1 MRILFTPAGDT
12 DPVRGYRDGAIL
24 HILRHYE
31 VDKVILFLT
40 KEMEEKE
47 EKMGCYTKGIYSVSP
62 KVSITLIKSSIT
74 NPDDYESLTVIQD
87 DFARIYE
94 ENPEAEWLINVSSG
108 TPQIK
113 TVMALLALDYPKAKA
128 IQVLSPEKKSNRGN
142 PPCRTSE
149 ELVEMLDC
157 NEDDQEDA
165 PNRCQEPRLLLLKK
179 HGVSM
184 QIESLVKNYEYA
196 GAYELVRLNPHLYS
210 DMTKRLIQ
218 HAVYRRDLMWRQ
230 ANKVISKYKEKPL
243 ITRPDDFS
251 EYFQVMELRERK
263 KQYPEFIVKLSP
275 VLMELGIKY
284 MEKLTCFHLADCC
297 EKRRSVK
304 YYVTRYALNRHYPKL
319 LDYLETQLG
328 NIFRDG
334 PLYFST
340 IVRICEYLQHN
351 ELKGHKNH
359 ERITCIFSN
368 LRVVEERTRNL
379 VAHEITNLD
388 DHLIQK
394 TTAENWNNSL
404 GIPGG
409 LRAKDIIS
417 LLHEAVRLIMGRDI
431 PWSYDNLNDKII
443 ESLHC

>member
-24 HILRHYE
+24 HILRHYD
-31 VDKVILFLT
+31 VDKVIIFLT
-40 KEMEEKE
+40 KEMEKKE
-47 EKMGCYTKGIYSVSP
+47 ENTGCYTKGVHLVSP
-62 KVSITLIKSSIT
+62 DTSISFIKSGIT
-74 NPDDYESLTVIQD
+74 NPNDYESLTAIQEN
-87 DFARIYE
+87 FARMYA
-94 ENPEAEWLINVSSG
+94 ENSGGEWLINVSSG

-113 TVMALLALDYPKAKA
+113 TVMTILALDYPEAKV
-128 IQVLSPEKKSNRGN
+128 IQVLSPAKKSNREN

-149 ELVEMLDC
+149 DLVVMLEC
-157 NEDDQEDA
+157 NEDNEQEA
-165 PNRCQEPRLLLLKK
+165 PNRCIEPPLLLLKK

-184 QIESLVKNYEYA
+184 QIESLVRNYEYA
-196 GAYELVRLNPHLYS
+196 GAYELMRLNSSLFS
-210 DMTKRLIQ
+210 GDTKKLLQ
-218 HAVYRRDLMWRQ
+218 HAMYRRDLLWRR
-230 ANKVISKYKEKPL
+230 ANKIISKYNGNPL
-243 ITRPDDFS
+243 IVRPDDFS

-284 MEKLTCFHLADCC
+284 MEKLTCFHLEDCC
-297 EKRRSVK
+297 EKRRDVK
-304 YYVTRYALNRHYPKL
+304 YNVKRYLLNRHYPKL
-319 LDYLETQLG
+319 LTYLETQLG
-328 NIFRDG
+328 NTFRDG

-340 IVRICEYLQHN
+340 IVRFCEYLQN
-351 ELKGHKNH
+351 TELKGDRKH
-359 ERITCIFSN
+359 ERITCIFSD

-388 DHLIQK
+388 DQLIQEA
-394 TTAENWNNSL
+394 TAENRSRSL

-431 PWSYDNLNDKII
+431 PWAYDNLNDKII
-443 ESLHC
+443 ESLYR

>member
-24 HILRHYE
+24 HILRHYD

-40 KEMEEKE
+40 KEMEGKE
-47 EKMGCYTKGIYSVSP
+47 AEMGCYTKGIYSVSP
-62 KVSITLIKSSIT
+62 NVSIAIVKSGIT
-74 NPDDYESLTVIQD
+74 DPYNYESLTVIQD

-94 ENPEAEWLINVSSG
+94 ENPEAEWLLNVSSG

-157 NEDDQEDA
+157 NEDNEEDA
-165 PNRCQEPRLLLLKK
+165 PNRCKEPLLLLLKR

-196 GAYELVRLNPHLYS
+196 GAYELVRLNPNLYS
-210 DMTKRLIQ
+210 ETTKKLLQ
-218 HAVYRRDLMWRQ
+218 HAMYRRDLMWRQ
-230 ANKVISKYKEKPL
+230 ANKVISRYKGNLL
-243 ITRPDDFS
+243 IACPNDFS

-284 MEKLTCFHLADCC
+284 VEKLNCFHLASCC
-297 EKRRSVK
+297 EKRRDVK
-304 YYVTRYALNRHYPKL
+304 YYIRRNLLDRRYPKL
-319 LDYLETQLG
+319 LVYLETQLG

-340 IVRICEYLQHN
+340 IVRICEYLQNN
-351 ELKGHKNH
+351 ELKGNRNH
-359 ERITCIFSN
+359 ERITGIFGN

-388 DHLIQK
+388 DCLIQK
-394 TTAENWNNSL
+394 ITAENRNRSL

-417 LLHEAVRLIMGRDI
+417 LLHEAVRLILGRDI
-431 PWSYDNLNDKII
+431 PWSYNNLNDKII
-443 ESLHC
+443 ESLN